1 MLRNLALFMIIAV
14 IALVSLGLVML
25 TSVSAF
31 APANQ
36 GNPAFFITRQGIW
49 LGLGLLVCLAASQID
64 YHFWLKKSWWI
75 LGGTAVLM
83 MMCFV
88 PGIGLEINGA
98 HRWLDL
104 GPMRLQPMEP
114 FKLAVVMFL
123 AAWLG
128 HYQKRIKSWKEGF
141 VFPMAILGGLLV
153 LCLFQEDLGSTAL
166 LLVVAVL
173 LMFVAGTRVRYLV
186 PIPVAGFAGIL
197 TLALAMPQRRDR
209 IMAFLNPEEHAT
221 GAGWQ
226 LLNALVAFGSGG
238 VSGRGLGNSI
248 QKMKWLPES
257 HTDFIF
263 PIIGEELGLIFT
275 LGVVF
280 GFLVLCMSAGM
291 IACHAPE
298 PSGVFF
304 GLGLTALIGLQA
316 MMNIAVVTG
325 LMPTKGIGLP
335 FISYGGSNL
344 LMCLFA
350 IGVLLNINKQG
361 VYPDRTKSRYLP
373 SVMPERLGG

>member
-36 GNPAFFITRQGIW
+36 GNPAFFISRQGIW
-49 LGLGLLVCLAASQID
+49 LALGFVVCLVASQID
-64 YHFWLKKSWWI
+64 YHFWLKKNWWI
-75 LGGTAVLM
+75 LGGAAVLM
-83 MMCFV
+83 MLCFV
-88 PGIGLEINGA
+88 PGVGLEINGA

-128 HYQKRIKSWKEGF
+128 CHQKSIKSWKEGF

-153 LCLFQEDLGSTAL
+153 LCLLQEDLGSTAL
-166 LLVVAVL
+166 LLVLAVL
-173 LMFVAGTRVRYLV
+173 LMFVAGTRIRYLA

-263 PIIGEELGLIFT
+263 PIIGEELGLICT

-298 PSGVFF
+298 PSGVFL

-361 VYPDRTKSRYLP
+361 VYQVRTRSRYLP